1 MIELSLKEYA
11 TKHKISIFNT
21 MKLAKAGS
29 IASETRM
36 KDGKPEIIILTDEAP
51 QVKAVETEGEI
62 DYKKAYLELKKKYD
76 ALLRSGN
83 GK

>member
-51 QVKAVETEGEI
+51 QVKAVETEEM